1 MAFVYSNNL
10 LQHALSWQ
18 RGNRDIFHPGFSAE
32 DMVHTRDY
40 VAKEN
45 GHDLAGKM
53 IASEIWPV
61 RP

>member
-1 MAFVYSNNL
+1 
-10 LQHALSWQ
+10 
-18 RGNRDIFHPGFSAE
+18 
-32 DMVHTRDY
+32 MVHTRDY

-45 GHDLAGKM
+45 GRDLAGKM